1 MRPAERPTLAARID
15 RFDRFDAGAVTWFL
29 RLFGVALVIDV
40 IAEIAAG
47 VWHVHTGRFY
57 PWRHLGIVPLYP
69 ASVLAIEWTLR
80 AAAGLALLARAG
92 QARSVAVAVR
102 VAAAVLF
109 AAVLER
115 YSNHGVLLFLVAFF
129 LAIAPPDVGSRSFAD
144 VAHPALGLVRAQL
157 VIVYVFSALNK
168 LTHGF
173 ASGQS
178 LANLLGGE
186 LGAGPA
192 RALSVL
198 VIATE
203 LAIPIV
209 LLRSPRWGIA
219 LAIVMHL
226 SFAAL
231 VPGVASFGLAMV
243 AMAILFA
250 GTAGAGGRAR
260 SAGPGVSVPARY

>member
-1 MRPAERPTLAARID
+1 MRPAERLTLAARID
-15 RFDRFDAGAVTWFL
+15 RFDRFDARAVTWFL
-29 RLFGVALVIDV
+29 RVFGAALVVDV
-40 IAEIAAG
+40 VAEVAAG

-69 ASVLAIEWTLR
+69 ASVLAVEWMLR
-80 AAAGLALLARAG
+80 ATAGLALLARAG
-92 QARSVAVAVR
+92 HAGSVAVAVR

-109 AAVLER
+109 VAVLER

-129 LAIAPPDVGSRSFAD
+129 LAIAPPDVGSRSFGD

-178 LANLLGGE
+178 LSNLLGGA

-209 LLRSPRWGIA
+209 LLRSPRKGIA

-243 AMAILFA
+243 AMAVLFA
-250 GTAGAGGRAR
+250 GAPGAGRGGGDPRPSTTR
-260 SAGPGVSVPARY
+260 PLH